1 MKLLIRKQIILS
13 GLLAFLCALVPGQDG
28 TVPPLV
34 MDGVSIPSNFPHFT
48 ITNVNET
55 APGNIFITNRAGAP
69 YLLIYKNDGAPYFY
83 QLLKDYSLDFKLHEN
98 GMLSHWIEED
108 VRGYRIIN
116 EHFEIVD
123 TFLCQNDYDTDEHEF
138 QLLSNGHALMIAK
151 EERSMSQIDPDR
163 NPDITVIGNHIQE
176 IDENHNLVFQ
186 WDCWDH
192 FDLEDSYIENLDAS
206 LIDYV
211 HMNSIAVDTD
221 GHLVISSRHLSE
233 CTKINR
239 QTGEIMWR
247 LGGKNNEFNFIN
259 DRLQISYQHDFR
271 PVPGKADHY
280 TLFDN
285 GNQREIKFSRVIE
298 LKLDT
303 INMIAEKVWEYR
315 PIPHLYSRLMGNAQ
329 RLPNGN
335 TLINWGDPAQPK
347 ISEVTADSILV
358 YEADFLP
365 KMNNYRT
372 FRFEFE
378 GYMLVPYLIAEPY
391 PDRVRLLFNKFG
403 DQGVEYYH
411 IYGGEDPEQMEW
423 VDSTSAS
430 WIDLMDLMEPGSSGY
445 YYFEV
450 TAVDSSGTESG
461 PSGREKVYVRNSTP
475 GDNLI
480 INGDFSEGESFWTH
494 QNQGEGSS
502 SGSVSDSVYR
512 VHIENPGNA
521 SSDVLLFQDDIP
533 LILGKE
539 YVLELDA
546 RAEFSRALTV
556 DLVRAGTN
564 QTNYSRHGQAYITD
578 QFTHI
583 EHTFVMEKPNDLKS
597 RLLIKA
603 GEYDSDFEIKN
614 VSLRQLVVSGTPQLE
629 RSANQLD
636 CYPNPVSKTLHIKF
650 QLDSNAHI
658 KLELFNLQGQLI
670 ESLYRGNQIPGHH
683 EITFDT
689 EKLATGAYILQL
701 RDGIQSYSSIVLVR
715 H

>member
-1 MKLLIRKQIILS
+1 MKLAVSKQLILS
-13 GLLAFLCALVPGQDG
+13 GLLAILSALVSGQDG
-28 TVPPLV
+28 SVPPLV
-34 MDGVSIPSNFPHFT
+34 LDGVSIPSNFPHFT
-48 ITNVNET
+48 ITTSKET
-55 APGNIFITNRAGAP
+55 AQGNIFITNSAGAP
-69 YLLIYKNDGAPYFY
+69 YLLIYKNNGAPYFY
-83 QLLKDYSLDFKLHEN
+83 QSLNDYSVDFKLHDN
-98 GMLSHWIEED
+98 GMLSHWIGEN
-108 VRGYRIIN
+108 VRGYMVLN
-116 EHFEIVD
+116 EHFQSVD
-123 TFLCQNDYDTDEHEF
+123 TFLCLNDYDTDEHEF

-151 EERSMSQIDPDR
+151 EERSMSLIDPDR
-163 NPDITVIGNHIQE
+163 NPNSTVIGNHIQE
-176 IDENHNLVFQ
+176 IDENQNLVFQ

-192 FDLEDSYIENLDAS
+192 FDLEDTYIEDLDVL

-221 GHLVISSRHLSE
+221 GHLLISSRHLSE

-247 LGGKNNEFNFIN
+247 LGGKNNEFSFIN
-259 DRLQISYQHDFR
+259 DTIQISYQHDFR

-285 GNQREIKFSRVIE
+285 GNQRDIKFSRVIE

-303 INMIAEKVWEYR
+303 VNMIAEKVWEYR
-315 PIPHLYSRLMGNAQ
+315 PIPHLFSRLMGNAQ

-347 ISEVTADSILV
+347 ISEITPDSLLV
-358 YEADFLP
+358 YEADFIP

-403 DQGVEYYH
+403 DQGVEYFH
-411 IYGGEDPEQMEW
+411 IYGGENPEQMEW
-423 VDSTSAS
+423 LDSTSAS
-430 WIDLMDLMEPGSSGY
+430 WIDLMDPGTPGY

-450 TAVDSSGTESG
+450 SAVDSSGIESG
-461 PSGREKVYVRNSTP
+461 PSGRERVYVRNNMP

-480 INGDFSEGESFWTH
+480 INGDFSEGDSYWTH

-502 SGSVSDSVYR
+502 SGSVSDSVYHI
-512 VHIENPGNA
+512 HIENPGSA

-539 YVLELDA
+539 YILELDA
-546 RAEFSRALTV
+546 RAEFSRALTIE
-556 DLVRAGTN
+556 LERAGTN

-583 EHTFVMEKPNDLKS
+583 EHIFVMEKPNDLKS
-597 RLLIKA
+597 RLVIKG
-603 GEYDSDFEIKN
+603 GEYNSDFEIKN
-614 VSLRQLVVSGTPQLE
+614 VSLRQLVVSGTPQHKPP
-629 RSANQLD
+629 ANTLD
-636 CYPNPVSKTLHIKF
+636 CYPNPANKTLHIEF
-650 QLDSNAHI
+650 QLETKTHI

-670 ESLYRGNQIPGHH
+670 ESLYRDNQSPGHH
-683 EITFDT
+683 QITLNT
-689 EKLATGAYILQL
+689 EKLAAGAYILYL
-701 RDGIQSYSSIVLVR
+701 RNETQSYSSIVLVR